1 MPRRWLQDLHDDV
14 ERKRDELQR
23 DAEERK
29 AEHERFLSLL
39 PQFLEILYQQLR
51 DALDEH
57 NARMGPGR
65 PWVRVA
71 EYSPASAFC
80 ARHDNGAELTV
91 TADQETK
98 NLVVERAMP
107 DGGVER
113 QRMPLLVSGSA
124 IRLAV
129 RGGESAD
136 EAERE
141 ILEPFL
147 RILMGVAPAGSK
159 PA

>member
-1 MPRRWLQDLHDDV
+1 
-14 ERKRDELQR
+14 
-23 DAEERK
+23 
-29 AEHERFLSLL
+29 
-39 PQFLEILYQQLR
+39 
-51 DALDEH
+51 
-57 NARMGPGR
+57 MGPGR
-65 PWVRVA
+65 PWVRVV

-91 TADQETK
+91 TADHEPK
-98 NLVVERAMP
+98 NLVVEREMP

-124 IRLAV
+124 IRLAA

-147 RILMGVAPAGSK
+147 RMLMGVAPAASK

>member
-1 MPRRWLQDLHDDV
+1 
-14 ERKRDELQR
+14 
-23 DAEERK
+23 
-29 AEHERFLSLL
+29 
-39 PQFLEILYQQLR
+39 
-51 DALDEH
+51 
-57 NARMGPGR
+57 
-65 PWVRVA
+65 
-71 EYSPASAFC
+71 
-80 ARHDNGAELTV
+80 
-91 TADQETK
+91 
-98 NLVVERAMP
+98 MP

-113 QRMPLLVSGSA
+113 QRMPLVVSGSA

-129 RGGESAD
+129 RGGDSAD